1 MDSRKDLLEQP
12 EPEEKGNM
20 PFLDH
25 IEELRWR
32 LIKSISAVGIVG
44 IVAFIF
50 ADQLYSFIT
59 LPLGDIKL
67 HFTEVTGSF
76 YAYLKISIFAG
87 IIGAIPVV
95 FYQMWRF
102 VAPGL
107 YAREK
112 GVIIPLVI
120 LSTILF
126 LIGASFCFYIVL
138 PFAIKFLTSYGEGVM
153 TPIITISSYI
163 SFAGLLLVAFGLA
176 FELPVVG
183 YFFGRIGLV
192 SARMLGKGRPY
203 AIVIFLILSAVITP
217 PDIFSQLLLAGPLY
231 LLYEITILIVKITG
245 TKK

>member
-1 MDSRKDLLEQP
+1 
-12 EPEEKGNM
+12 
-20 PFLDH
+20 
-25 IEELRWR
+25 
-32 LIKSISAVGIVG
+32 
-44 IVAFIF
+44 
-50 ADQLYSFIT
+50 
-59 LPLGDIKL
+59 
-67 HFTEVTGSF
+67 
-76 YAYLKISIFAG
+76 
-87 IIGAIPVV
+87 
-95 FYQMWRF
+95 
-102 VAPGL
+102 
-107 YAREK
+107 
-112 GVIIPLVI
+112 
-120 LSTILF
+120 
-126 LIGASFCFYIVL
+126 VL